1 MPRILTPRRDL
12 PQHSR
17 RRTSISSLPGSRS
30 SLNSY
35 GSSPYTYGRRSSME
49 NPGSQYSLKRTSS
62 AMKRTKSS
70 MHSLSKR
77 GLLHHKQQT
86 TTQKSSAPL
95 SSMVNDVWNIEAYD
109 SQGPPSMVSSE
120 TSSLSSQDCQQ
131 PPSAARISLHQ
142 YYAAQRRASLQPQSS
157 TTPESPAA
165 SQRRSSL
172 QHPKSGF
179 SFLPQGQIKEEEWG
193 QFVDTQDSVDEDDL
207 ARRCSLLSVGKN
219 NMIQGPYRLRR

>member
-17 RRTSISSLPGSRS
+17 RRTSITSLPGSRS

-35 GSSPYTYGRRSSME
+35 GSSPYTYGRRSSLD

-62 AMKRTKSS
+62 ALKRTKSS
-70 MHSLSKR
+70 MHSLSQR
-77 GLLHHKQQT
+77 GMLHHKQ
-86 TTQKSSAPL
+86 TQKSSPL
-95 SSMVNDVWNIEAYD
+95 SSMVNEVWNIEAYD

-131 PPSAARISLHQ
+131 PPSAARLSLHQ

-165 SQRRSSL
+165 AQERRSSL

>member
-12 PQHSR
+12 PKHSR
-17 RRTSISSLPGSRS
+17 RRTSITSLPGSRS

-35 GSSPYTYGRRSSME
+35 GSSPYTYGRRSSVD

-70 MHSLSKR
+70 MHSLSQR
-77 GLLHHKQQT
+77 GMLHHKQHT
-86 TTQKSSAPL
+86 TTQKSSPV
-95 SSMVNDVWNIEAYD
+95 SSMVNAVWNIEAYD
-109 SQGPPSMVSSE
+109 SDPPSMVSSE
-120 TSSLSSQDCQQ
+120 TSSVSSQDCQQ
-131 PPSAARISLHQ
+131 PPSAARINLHQ
-142 YYAAQRRASLQPQSS
+142 YYSAQRRASLQPQSS
-157 TTPESPAA
+157 DA
-165 SQRRSSL
+165 QRRLSL

-179 SFLPQGQIKEEEWG
+179 SFLPQGQIKEEDTWG